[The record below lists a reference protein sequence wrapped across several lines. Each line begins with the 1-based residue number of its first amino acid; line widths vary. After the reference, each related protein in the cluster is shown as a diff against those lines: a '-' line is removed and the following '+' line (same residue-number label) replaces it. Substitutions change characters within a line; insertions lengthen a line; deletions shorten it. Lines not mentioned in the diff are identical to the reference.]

1 MSLKNM
7 KSLVQ
12 YIYEKNWTD
21 DVKTKWHPEEGLF
34 TRNDANY
41 IAKYLLDNSKDKK
54 QAMSRLVFY
63 MNRAGDNLE
72 NKTTLE
78 KVKSIIKNIEYIQ

>member
-1 MSLKNM
+1 M
-7 KSLVQ
+7 KTFNE
-12 YIYEKNWTD
+12 YINEWVD
-21 DVKTKWHPEEGLF
+21 DVKTKWRPEEGLF
-34 TRNDANY
+34 TRKDANY
-41 IAKYLLDNSKDKK
+41 IAKYLIDNSKDKK

-78 KVKSIIKNIEYIQ
+78 KAKQIISKS